1 LSKSVVL
8 TTRSGRTIR
17 PRDYNPMASRKAA
30 LEMFWIFLVGE
41 GERRGVKEER
51 NGVAGWRVEGYF
63 SRWLSLL
70 WPELGS
76 DDVRRLRDWMTNHG
90 DKHNIFTRVGD
101 SDQPASG
108 GSRVRPGIW
117 WVADELDIDEVEEYN
132 SSFSNVEN
140 PKKVVPVAAVGMRVA
155 GAQTLR
161 LQEEIATRD
170 KQIAKLEG
178 DLAELEAVRE
188 AEIAREKQAS
198 ERANARVEAL
208 RAQVAVSANR
218 IAARE
223 EVLAQAPQKAEIE
236 QASIDG
242 INADLRD
249 QTIAQRRELE
259 SLRGSL
265 ASATEALADRDATIQ
280 ALDDKLALTQEKF
293 VALKT
298 GQHSDCVPEDL
309 FRNVERENRELDR
322 RISLLKK
329 HLDLAWEVFEG

>member
-1 LSKSVVL
+1 
-8 TTRSGRTIR
+8 
-17 PRDYNPMASRKAA
+17 
-30 LEMFWIFLVGE
+30 
-41 GERRGVKEER
+41 
-51 NGVAGWRVEGYF
+51 
-63 SRWLSLL
+63 
-70 WPELGS
+70 
-76 DDVRRLRDWMTNHG
+76 
-90 DKHNIFTRVGD
+90 
-101 SDQPASG
+101 
-108 GSRVRPGIW
+108 
-117 WVADELDIDEVEEYN
+117 
-132 SSFSNVEN
+132 
-140 PKKVVPVAAVGMRVA
+140 
-155 GAQTLR
+155 
-161 LQEEIATRD
+161 
-170 KQIAKLEG
+170 
-178 DLAELEAVRE
+178 VRE

-218 IAARE
+218 IAELE
-223 EVLAQAPQKAEIE
+223 ELLAQAPQKAEIE